1 MDIKLERAIIRTF
14 KKLREMYDENGEYI
28 KEKMLSPSE
37 MCGIFVNFCYSEY
50 GVHAGLNT
58 TYINVY
64 KLGPTWKIWFNDK
77 RQYYRT
83 EFSNLI
89 DEALSELQD
98 YEFYSMWLRASFE
111 NPKDDTWSH
120 PVVREAFKDY
130 KGIQDTHYDKYLKE
144 VYEVYDEVD
153 KGSSKSVHV
162 EMSGLNFSHTPNI
175 DRLIG
180 EINLKHTLDTIKTH
194 R

>member
-58 TYINVY
+58 TYINIY
-64 KLGPTWKIWFNDK
+64 KPGPTWKIWFNDK

-98 YEFYSMWLRASFE
+98 HEFYSMWLRASFE

-120 PVVREAFKDY
+120 PVVREALKNY
-130 KGIQDTHYDKYLKE
+130 KGIQDTHYDNYLYLKE

-153 KGSSKSVHV
+153 RPTDTQSV
-162 EMSGLNFSHTPNI
+162 GLNFSHTPNI
-175 DRLIG
+175 DKMIG
-180 EINLKHTLDTIKTH
+180 KLNLKNTLSKIKPH